1 MKTAYRFF
9 LAAALLLAPL
19 CARAQRPAGEGQR
32 LTPQVMARMF
42 PAGVVSPEYNADG
55 SVTFRCQAAN
65 AQKVELDTQMLP
77 SAIPM
82 NKGEN
87 GVWSITV
94 TPGKPDI
101 YPYCFVVDGTRIADP
116 NNMFIFPNEN
126 FKNSLADVR
135 GPEPSVQDI
144 RDVPHGKV
152 SYRFYHSKTCGIDRT
167 MTVYTP
173 AGYDPAGSERLPVLY
188 LIHGMTDTYETWFKV
203 GHVNNILDNLIAD
216 GLAKR
221 MIVVMPYANPYP
233 EMMRQG
239 LADRY
244 DSMDTERVA
253 REIID
258 DVRPFIEA
266 NYKVKTSARDRAVA
280 GFSLGG
286 RQALATGLGHPETF
300 QWVCAMAP
308 AIFGEEY
315 KTNFENG
322 TYAPLKSL
330 NGKFRLIWIG
340 TGTSDFLIQVSR
352 GLDGYLTENGVKHTF
367 YTPDGGHTWMNC
379 RDYLTRIAQ
388 LIFK

>member
-340 TGTSDFLIQVSR
+340 TGTSDFLIQASR